1 MKFYLNPLNLLWRVV
16 NKIALSSFLIT
27 LLCTEQSQA
36 QSFVFGPKLG
46 PSIEFQIWNGLQRQT
61 LISYHGAFF
70 IESYDEGEPSSL
82 YAEVG
87 FHKRGSSERQRFINN
102 AGNDFIGGRQRFEFN
117 NVNLIAGAKRILNMD
132 KSTKPY
138 YLLAIRAEYTLST
151 NLEQYEQFAG
161 YFPIEPFVNKINYGF
176 TVGGGFQ
183 YDFSELIGGAIEFR
197 LNPDISK
204 QYDQPPLENVINPWD
219 FGNRRSIA
227 QQSIRNLSF
236 EVSAVFRLKRIVEF
250 VR

>member
-1 MKFYLNPLNLLWRVV
+1 MKFYLNQKNLMLKSVI
-16 NKIALSSFLIT
+16 KITLSLFVLSSIT
-27 LLCTEQSQA
+27 PEMKA

-46 PSIEFQIWNGLQRQT
+46 PSLEFQIWNGIQRQT
-61 LISYHGAFF
+61 LIAYHGSFF
-70 IESYDEGEPSSL
+70 IESYDEDEPSSL

-117 NVNLIAGAKRILNMD
+117 NVNLITGAKRILNMD
-132 KSTKPY
+132 KKAKPY
-138 YLLAIRAEYTLST
+138 YLLAIRLEYTLST
-151 NLEQYEQFAG
+151 NLEQYERFAG
-161 YFPIEPFVNKINYGF
+161 YFPVDPFVNKINYGF

-183 YDFSELIGGAIEFR
+183 YDFSELIGGAIEIR

-219 FGNRRSIA
+219 FGNRRTLA

-236 EVSAVFRLKRIVEF
+236 EVSAVLRLKRIVEF
-250 VR
+250 VN